1 MRNTFLA
8 LALSTALL
16 TSTLDLL
23 DPLDLLGDKEI
34 RDLRDP
40 RGRKENLDLLIF
52 VDRQD

>member
-1 MRNTFLA
+1 M
-8 LALSTALL
+8 SIALL

-23 DPLDLLGDKEI
+23 DPKDLLGL
-34 RDLRDP
+34 RDPRDPLDP